1 MPLSR
6 VLTDREARGAP
17 CPQTQGKPVQ
27 CLGHL
32 WALTGNCFGRCQK
45 RGPETGLDLVGF
57 SGQRGAGR
65 LVPRV
70 PTHSGTPLERL
81 VEPAQMFS
89 SPRFTGTRL
98 RSAQGACR
106 RPPRVG
112 RSLRGLLADPGT
124 QGKTPALEKDSREH
138 GCSEGDKERERA
150 ELPGLG

>member
-1 MPLSR
+1 
-6 VLTDREARGAP
+6 
-17 CPQTQGKPVQ
+17 
-27 CLGHL
+27 
-32 WALTGNCFGRCQK
+32 
-45 RGPETGLDLVGF
+45 
-57 SGQRGAGR
+57 
-65 LVPRV
+65 
-70 PTHSGTPLERL
+70 
-81 VEPAQMFS
+81 MFS

-112 RSLRGLLADPGT
+112 GSLRGLLADPGT